1 MSEGND
7 RTPGRAVP
15 GGSRARGRAGWAIL
29 LSVGLAAPLV
39 APSPGGASTT
49 SITTSLGSASDS
61 GGRKPTSF
69 SFRPWISADGRYVA
83 FDSDS
88 PNLVPGDTNRVR
100 DVFVFDRSNGTV
112 ERVSEGTGGNQPD
125 GDSQRPTMSTDGR
138 FVAFWS
144 AAENLVDGDA
154 NKVTDCFLH
163 DRQSHTTVRVDVGP
177 ADVEA
182 NGECARPVVSGDGK
196 LVAFESAAT
205 NLEKPTVLG
214 KTTDTNKTRD
224 VFVRDLIANTTTRV
238 SVTTDGKQATGDS
251 VRASIS
257 ATGRYVAFQSE
268 APLQADDTNNKTDV
282 YLHDLETKETTRVS
296 IGPGGAEGNAG
307 SFSPSLSADGGLLSY
322 WSNASNFVPGDSNKV
337 GDVFV
342 FNRSDG
348 STTRI
353 SVGPEDEGG
362 DGMSSDPSISPDGR
376 HVSFWSAATN
386 LVTDDTNAKRDIFLF
401 DRDTGILSRVSVA
414 DDGTE
419 GDGDSFSPNI
429 GSGGHLVAFDSAA
442 TTLVADDHKTR
453 GSDIFLHSEE
463 TPTSAAP
470 SSDQAGQPT
479 EGAPAPPD
487 SSAPPPDSSAPP
499 PDNSS
504 PPPDNSAP
512 PPDNSA
518 PPADNG
524 NPPPDNAPNGDGSG

>member
-1 MSEGND
+1 M
-7 RTPGRAVP
+7 
-15 GGSRARGRAGWAIL
+15 
-29 LSVGLAAPLV
+29 SVGLAAPLV
-39 APSPGGASTT
+39 AAPQSEASTT

-61 GGRKPTSF
+61 SGRKPTSF

-88 PNLVPGDTNRVR
+88 PSLVPGDTNRVR

-112 ERVSEGTGGNQPD
+112 ERVSQGSGGKQPD
-125 GDSQRPTMSTDGR
+125 GDSQRPTMSADGR

-163 DRQSHTTVRVDVGP
+163 DRQNHTTLRIDVGP

-353 SVGPEDEGG
+353 SVGPDDEGG
-362 DGMSSDPSISPDGR
+362 DGMSSDPSMSPDGR
-376 HVSFWSAATN
+376 HVAFWSAATN
-386 LVTDDTNAKRDIFLF
+386 LVPDDTNAKRDIFLF
-401 DRDTGILSRVSVA
+401 DRDTGALVRVSVA
-414 DDGTE
+414 DDGTQ
-419 GDGDSFSPNI
+419 GDGDSFSPNV

-442 TTLVADDHKTR
+442 KTLVADDRKTK
-453 GSDIFLHSEE
+453 GSDIFLHSED

-470 SSDQAGQPT
+470 SSDQGGQPA
-479 EGAPAPPD
+479 EGAPAPPEG
-487 SSAPPPDSSAPP
+487 SAPPPDTSTPP
-499 PDNSS
+499 PDNSSPPDHSS

-512 PPDNSA
+512 PSGGTTPPDHSSPPPDNSSPPA
-518 PPADNG
+518 DDSNPPADN
-524 NPPPDNAPNGDGSG
+524 APSGDGSG